1 MKARLGLSGK
11 LIGTSTLITL
21 TVAVVLTVIA
31 WRFLE
36 SNLVEAF
43 ERRGEAIALSLASAA
58 EQTVDGDPSV
68 LQGAIDSNKVIEG
81 VRYIFVE
88 DADRSLLAHTFSPT
102 FPAGFEKEN
111 PVATGELSEGHR
123 VKVNRE
129 IDFSLDNNVRV
140 QAIDVAAPIASGE
153 LGVVHVGMDRGAI
166 RARVRRLR
174 QRMILSGV
182 LVALAGIAL
191 FSTII
196 LRGMV
201 RPLQDAVAMAHRLAR
216 GDLSVRI
223 EPSSDDEVGA
233 LQHALRD
240 VVGNLTKAI
249 LGVRAA
255 ARMVASASGQL
266 AVASRALSQG
276 TVEQATSVEETT
288 TSLDQMTASITQ
300 NAESSGRTGEIALHS
315 AEDAERSAQAVR
327 DTVSAM
333 SAIAERVSIV
343 EDIAQRTNLLS
354 LNASIEAARAGDQ
367 GRGFS
372 VVAAEVRKLSE
383 RSQGAAKEIG
393 TLAAESLA
401 VAERSGR
408 LLGEL
413 VPTIRKTAE
422 LVQMVAAA
430 SHEQSTGVGHIN
442 RAMTEVERVTQR
454 NAASAEE
461 LSATAAALSAQA
473 EALQRQVAFFI
484 VAASAEPER
493 IEG

>member
-1 MKARLGLSGK
+1 
-11 LIGTSTLITL
+11 
-21 TVAVVLTVIA
+21 
-31 WRFLE
+31 
-36 SNLVEAF
+36 
-43 ERRGEAIALSLASAA
+43 
-58 EQTVDGDPSV
+58 
-68 LQGAIDSNKVIEG
+68 
-81 VRYIFVE
+81 
-88 DADRSLLAHTFSPT
+88 
-102 FPAGFEKEN
+102 
-111 PVATGELSEGHR
+111 
-123 VKVNRE
+123 
-129 IDFSLDNNVRV
+129 
-140 QAIDVAAPIASGE
+140 
-153 LGVVHVGMDRGAI
+153 
-166 RARVRRLR
+166 
-174 QRMILSGV
+174 
-182 LVALAGIAL
+182 
-191 FSTII
+191 
-196 LRGMV
+196 
-201 RPLQDAVAMAHRLAR
+201 
-216 GDLSVRI
+216 
-223 EPSSDDEVGA
+223 
-233 LQHALRD
+233 
-240 VVGNLTKAI
+240 
-249 LGVRAA
+249 
-255 ARMVASASGQL
+255 
-266 AVASRALSQG
+266 
-276 TVEQATSVEETT
+276 
-288 TSLDQMTASITQ
+288 
-300 NAESSGRTGEIALHS
+300 
-315 AEDAERSAQAVR
+315 
-327 DTVSAM
+327 M